1 MIEPHSLGNA
11 QGSRNRFVMAAVI
24 LILTF
29 SIGLSWFAVA
39 PITPLIMAEF
49 NINRGTASLLIS
61 LIALTGLIVGVPSG
75 VLINRIGAKKAI
87 FVGAVL
93 ASLPALSFLAEDYFL
108 LLLTRIALGAGM
120 ALFFSAVGP
129 LAMQWFGPK
138 ELPVFNGLWAGAMV
152 LGTAVS
158 SFLVVPFSDVLGWKL
173 GLSVLGY
180 ASLICGVCWV
190 VLSQNLQVSA
200 TEVQKF
206 SIKDSVKVMKSRNT
220 LLIAA
225 ADAGPYA
232 LLGAVSTWLP
242 TFYHEVHGMSL
253 VKAGSLMGILSL
265 SGTCSLIATI
275 LIVRWMTHRR
285 ILLIVPGFIVGFAGF
300 GSFLLADTPFVYLAI
315 IALGVCFWM
324 YMPALFTIP
333 MELPGADPNKVAIT
347 FGTLMSV
354 GSGVAMLA
362 PFIVGFTTDL
372 LGSYVPAF
380 SLFSVLAWSLLIA
393 GILLPETGRTS
404 QTNSPPASRKRG

>member
-11 QGSRNRFVMAAVI
+11 QGSRNRIVMAAVI

-61 LIALTGLIVGVPSG
+61 LIALTGLIVGIPGG
-75 VLINRIGAKKAI
+75 VMINRIGSKKAI

-129 LAMQWFGPK
+129 IVMQWFGPK

-158 SFLVVPFSDVLGWKL
+158 SFLVVPFSDVLGCKL
-173 GLSVLGY
+173 GLSVFGG

-190 VLSQNLQVSA
+190 VLSQNLHVSA

-232 LLGAVSTWLP
+232 LLGAVSAWLP

-285 ILLIVPGFIVGFAGF
+285 ILLIVPGFVVGFAGF
-300 GSFLLADTPFVYLAI
+300 GSFLLAGTPFVYLAI
-315 IALGVCFWM
+315 IALGVSFWM
-324 YMPALFTIP
+324 YVPALMTIP

-404 QTNSPPASRKRG
+404 QKDQ

>member
-1 MIEPHSLGNA
+1 
-11 QGSRNRFVMAAVI
+11 MAAVV
-24 LILTF
+24 LLLTF
-29 SIGLSWFAVA
+29 SLGLSWFAVA
-39 PITPLIMAEF
+39 PITPLIMGEF

-61 LIALTGLIVGVPSG
+61 LIALTGLIVGIPGSVVVS
-75 VLINRIGAKKAI
+75 RIGAKKAI
-87 FVGAVL
+87 FAGAVL
-93 ASLPALSFLAEDYFL
+93 ASLPALSFLVEDYFL
-108 LLLTRIALGAGM
+108 LLLTRIALGAGI

-138 ELPVFNGLWAGAMV
+138 ELPVFNGLWAVSMT
-152 LGTAVS
+152 LGTAAS
-158 SFLVVPFSDVLGWKL
+158 SFLVVPLSDALGWKL
-173 GLSVLGY
+173 GLSVFGGV
-180 ASLICGVCWV
+180 SLISGVCWV

-200 TEVQKF
+200 REVQKF

-220 LLIAA
+220 LLLAA

-232 LLGAVSTWLP
+232 LLGATAAWLP

-253 VKAGSLMGILSL
+253 VKAGLLMGILSL

-275 LIVRWMTHRR
+275 VLVRWMTHRR
-285 ILLIVPGFIVGFAGF
+285 ILLIVPGTIVGFAGL
-300 GSFLLADTPFVYLAI
+300 GSFLLAGTPFVYLAI
-315 IALGVCFWM
+315 IALGASVFM
-324 YMPALFTIP
+324 YLPALLTIP
-333 MELPGADPNKVAIT
+333 MELPGTDPNKVAIT

-372 LGSYVPAF
+372 LGSYIPAF
-380 SLFSVLAWSLLIA
+380 SLFSVLAWSLLVA

-404 QTNSPPASRKRG
+404 QTDL

>member
-1 MIEPHSLGNA
+1 MMIESHSLDNA
-11 QGSRNRFVMAAVI
+11 QGSRYRFVMASVV
-24 LILTF
+24 LLLTF

-49 NINRGTASLLIS
+49 NISRGTTSLLVS
-61 LIALTGLIVGVPSG
+61 LVAMTGLISGIPGGVM
-75 VLINRIGAKKAI
+75 INRIGAKKAI
-87 FVGAVL
+87 IVGAVL

-108 LLLTRIALGAGM
+108 LLLTRIALGAGI

-158 SFLVVPFSDVLGWKL
+158 SFLVVPLSEALGWKL
-173 GLSVLGY
+173 GLSVLGGI
-180 ASLICGVCWV
+180 SLICGVCWV
-190 VLSQNLQVSA
+190 VLSQKLQVSA
-200 TEVQKF
+200 IDISKF
-206 SIKDSVKVMKSRNT
+206 SIKDSIKVIKSRNT

-232 LLGAVSTWLP
+232 LLGAMSTWLP

-275 LIVRWMTHRR
+275 LIVRWVTHRR

-300 GSFLLADTPFVYLAI
+300 GSFLLAGTPFVYLAI
-315 IALGVCFWM
+315 IALGVSFWM
-324 YMPALFTIP
+324 YIPALITIP
-333 MELPGADPNKVAIT
+333 MELPEADPNKVAIT

-354 GSGVAMLA
+354 GSGVAMIS

-380 SLFSVLAWSLLIA
+380 SLFSGLAWSLLIA
-393 GILLPETGRTS
+393 AICLPETGRTS
-404 QTNSPPASRKRG
+404 QTDQ

>member
-1 MIEPHSLGNA
+1 MIESHSLKNA
-11 QGSRNRFVMAAVI
+11 HVSSYRFVMAAVV
-24 LILTF
+24 LLLTF
-29 SIGLSWFAVA
+29 SLGLSWFAVA
-39 PITPLIMAEF
+39 PITPLIMGEF

-61 LIALTGLIVGVPSG
+61 LIALTGLIVGIPGSVVVS
-75 VLINRIGAKKAI
+75 RIGAKKAI
-87 FVGAVL
+87 FAGAVL
-93 ASLPALSFLAEDYFL
+93 ASLPALSFLVEDYFL
-108 LLLTRIALGAGM
+108 LLLTRIALGAGI

-138 ELPVFNGLWAGAMV
+138 ELPVFNGLWAVSMT
-152 LGTAVS
+152 LGTAAS
-158 SFLVVPFSDVLGWKL
+158 SFLVVPLSDALGWKL
-173 GLSVLGY
+173 GLSVFGGV
-180 ASLICGVCWV
+180 SLISGVCWV

-200 TEVQKF
+200 REVQKF

-220 LLIAA
+220 LLLAA

-232 LLGAVSTWLP
+232 LLGATAAWLP

-253 VKAGSLMGILSL
+253 VKAGLLMGILSL

-275 LIVRWMTHRR
+275 VLVRWMTHRR
-285 ILLIVPGFIVGFAGF
+285 ILLIVPGTIVGFAGL
-300 GSFLLADTPFVYLAI
+300 GSFLLAGTPFVYLAI
-315 IALGVCFWM
+315 IALGASVFM
-324 YMPALFTIP
+324 YLPALLTIP
-333 MELPGADPNKVAIT
+333 MELPGTDPNKVAIT

-372 LGSYVPAF
+372 LGSYIPAF
-380 SLFSVLAWSLLIA
+380 SLFSVLAWSLLVA

-404 QTNSPPASRKRG
+404 QTDL

>member
-1 MIEPHSLGNA
+1 MIESHSLGNS
-11 QGSRNRFVMAAVI
+11 QGSQNRFVMAAVV

-61 LIALTGLIVGVPSG
+61 VIALTGLCLGVPAG
-75 VLINRIGAKKAI
+75 VVINRIGAKKAI
-87 FVGAVL
+87 FIGAVL

-108 LLLTRIALGAGM
+108 LLLTRFALGAGM
-120 ALFFSAVGP
+120 ALVFSAVGP
-129 LAMQWFGPK
+129 LVMQWFGPK
-138 ELPVFNGLWAGAMV
+138 ELPVFNGLWGGAMV

-158 SFLVVPFSDVLGWKL
+158 SFLVVPLSDALGWKF
-173 GLSVLGY
+173 GLSVLGG

-190 VLSQNLQVSA
+190 VLSQNLQVST
-200 TEVQKF
+200 TEVRKF
-206 SIKDSVKVMKSRNT
+206 SIKDSLNVMKSRNT

-253 VKAGSLMGILSL
+253 IKAGSLMGILSL

-275 LIVRWMTHRR
+275 LIVRWVTHRR

-300 GSFLLADTPFVYLAI
+300 GSFLLAGTPFVYLAI
-315 IALGVCFWM
+315 IALGVSFWM
-324 YMPALFTIP
+324 YLPALFTIP
-333 MELPGADPNKVAIT
+333 MELPGSDPNKVAIT

-354 GSGVAMLA
+354 GSGVAMLS

-372 LGSYVPAF
+372 LGSYIPAF

-393 GILLPETGRTS
+393 GIFLPETGRTS
-404 QTNSPPASRKRG
+404 KTNSLPPS